1 VTDGDPPLPVSGPG
15 AETLEPTAA
24 VTVAIVDAHSVF
36 CESLVAHL
44 WDQPGLRVVSSSA
57 QATGVVEMVLSTR
70 PDVLVIDEGGARA
83 VLPLANGATAGPA
96 VVLMMSGI
104 DHAMS
109 EWAVRRGVDG
119 IVLKE
124 SSLHDLL
131 DAIYWVAEGKKWI
144 APPLLSALLVHY
156 EGDQG
161 PRRDRRRIAR
171 LTQREEEILALMVD
185 GSTQREIAQQ
195 LHLSVN
201 TVRTH
206 SHNLQKKLNVHSAL
220 AAVSAALQEGFR
232 PSPEAGAIGTGVRER
247 AVRPVSG
254 IPRRR

>member
-1 VTDGDPPLPVSGPG
+1 MTDVDPRHPVP
-15 AETLEPTAA
+15 EPIRLATPDI
-24 VTVAIVDAHSVF
+24 TVAIVDAHSVF

-44 WDQPGLRVVSSSA
+44 WDQPGIRLLRSMTRPAEVA
-57 QATGVVEMVLSTR
+57 EMLESIR
-70 PDVLVIDEGGARA
+70 PDVLVIDELAARA
-83 VLPLANGATAGPA
+83 VLPLATGAGIVPG
-96 VVLMMSGI
+96 VVLMMSGV

-119 IVLKE
+119 LVLKE

-131 DAIYWVAEGKKWI
+131 DAIRWVAQGKKWI

-156 EGDQG
+156 EGDMKP
-161 PRRDRRRIAR
+161 PRDHRRISR

-232 PSPEAGAIGTGVRER
+232 PSPEAGANGNEFRGR
-247 AVRPVSG
+247 AVRPG
-254 IPRRR
+254 PGMQPG